1 MLSKNERE
9 RLHEIE
15 RQFADENPQ
24 FVKKFA
30 KVPALKRIH
39 RILAW
44 SFFALAMFSM
54 TSSAGLYGAITVLV
68 ITFIVIAVA
77 PIWRRHAA
85 RDRQIHASEHGDSS
99 IF

>member
-24 FVKKFA
+24 FVRKFK
-30 KVPALKRIH
+30 KVPAIKRVH
-39 RILAW
+39 HVLAW
-44 SFFALAMFSM
+44 AFFALAMFTM
-54 TSSAGLYGAITVLV
+54 TSADGLYGSITVLV

-77 PIWRRHAA
+77 PVWRRHAE
-85 RDRQIHASEHGDSS
+85 RDKQLHASEHGDSS